1 MNLKMIWMVPPW
13 VWQSSVVAGLLK
25 CPQSLPL
32 REKSSSI
39 LTLQCPHSPGHTG
52 IPVLL
57 SSPLLSSTDFGLIFR
72 TVSSSPKFCLGSFF
86 LTWRSYSFQPLE
98 LVTCTYAE
106 DGQFLCSSGVP
117 MSSLGLPGWFFHFW
131 FFFFIWLLLSPV
143 ISALISSDSVNVLF
157 STALFKRI
165 TQWYTQILYNEVT
178 IAAVLWMDEAQVEQW
193 SNTRKTWNM

>member
-1 MNLKMIWMVPPW
+1 MNLKMIWMVPPR

-131 FFFFIWLLLSPV
+131 FFFSFGFFCPQSSVLSFLP
-143 ISALISSDSVNVLF
+143 IQ
-157 STALFKRI
+157 STFCSLQHYSKELHNGTHRS
-165 TQWYTQILYNEVT
+165 YTMKSQ
-178 IAAVLWMDEAQVEQW
+178 
-193 SNTRKTWNM
+193 